1 MARTCTTFGAQL
13 IGIELPHQHG
23 NKLSVGE
30 LLGRGKQVVADA
42 GHDALVG
49 HLGDG
54 GRSPMTVRHIG
65 ELHGGRKGSGG
76 EHGDRQSDA
85 HGTGGKT
92 TSFHFKSIPF

>member
-1 MARTCTTFGAQL
+1 VADD
-13 IGIELPHQHG
+13 HG
-23 NKLSVGE
+23 DEFRPCKRVGGSKE
-30 LLGRGKQVVADA
+30 VVANA

-49 HLGDG
+49 HLSDG
-54 GRSPMTVRHIG
+54 GGSPMTVRHIG